1 MFDFHSP
8 YWLILIP
15 VLIPLLLWHYAA
27 RGMRRR
33 ARLRYSDVPRLKA
46 ISGGLRPHLRH
57 IPFALRL
64 LALMLVILA
73 LARPRSMTIY
83 EPTYTEGVD
92 IVIALDVSGSM
103 RAIDLDSR
111 NESNRLQVSKEVIS
125 RFIDGRTQDRLGL
138 VIFASSAFTQCPM
151 TVDYPILHQFLDQI
165 DIGVIDENS
174 TAIGNA
180 LANAVNRLKNSQAN
194 SRVIIL
200 LTDGEN
206 NAGEIDPLTAA
217 EIARTFGIRVYTIG
231 AGSEGQALIPVQT
244 VFGPRFQRVEVRIDE
259 KTLNEIARI
268 TSGRY
273 FRAKDK
279 GGLEKIFEEINRLEK
294 SKIESTGL
302 RRYSEL
308 FFWAAIPALGF
319 FLLEILLAQT
329 WLKVLP

>member
-15 VLIPLLLWHYAA
+15 VLIPLLIWHYAVW
-27 RGMRRR
+27 GRRLR
-33 ARLRYSDVPRLKA
+33 APIRYSDVARLKA
-46 ISGGLRPHLRH
+46 VHRGAGVYLRH
-57 IPFALRL
+57 LPFALRL
-64 LALMLVILA
+64 LAITLVLLA

-103 RAIDLDSR
+103 LAIDLDQR
-111 NESNRLQVSKEVIS
+111 NEVNRLEVSKDVIS
-125 RFIDGRTQDRLGL
+125 RFVDGRINDRLGL

-151 TVDYPILHQFLDQI
+151 TVDYPILHQFLEQL

-180 LANAVNRLKNSQAN
+180 LANAVNRLKNSRAK
-194 SRVIIL
+194 SKVIVL

-217 EIARTFGIRVYTIG
+217 EIAKTFGIRVYTIG
-231 AGSEGQALIPVQT
+231 AGAEGQALIPVKT
-244 VFGPRFQRVEVRIDE
+244 VFGPRYQRVKVRIDE

-279 GGLEKIFEEINRLEK
+279 GGLENIFDEIDRLEK
-294 SKIESTGL
+294 NENRIDRDAPL
-302 RRYSEL
+302 
-308 FFWAAIPALGF
+308 
-319 FLLEILLAQT
+319 
-329 WLKVLP
+329 

>member
-1 MFDFHSP
+1 MYDFHSP
-8 YWLILIP
+8 YWLIIIP
-15 VLIPLLLWHYAA
+15 VLIPLLIWHYAVW
-27 RGMRRR
+27 GQRRR
-33 ARLRYSDVPRLKA
+33 TPIRYSDVARLKA
-46 ISGGLRPHLRH
+46 VHRGAGVYLRH
-57 IPFALRL
+57 LPFALRL
-64 LALMLVILA
+64 LAITLVALA

-92 IVIALDVSGSM
+92 IVVALDVSGSM
-103 RAIDLDSR
+103 QAIDLDQR
-111 NESNRLQVSKEVIS
+111 NEINRLQVSKEVIS
-125 RFIDGRTQDRLGL
+125 RFVDGRVNDRLGL

-151 TVDYPILHQFLDQI
+151 TVDYPILHQFLEQI

-180 LANAVNRLKNSQAN
+180 LANAVNRLKNSLAK
-194 SRVIIL
+194 SKVIIL

-217 EIARTFGIRVYTIG
+217 EIAKTFGIRVYTIG

-244 VFGPRFQRVEVRIDE
+244 VFGPRYQRVEVRIDE

-279 GGLEKIFEEINRLEK
+279 DGLEKIFEEIDRLEK
-294 SKIESTGL
+294 SKIESTGM

-308 FFWAAIPALGF
+308 FFWAAIPALFF